1 MGDLL
6 NSAESLETFSWRPA
20 GRRDPWTT
28 LPDRNRTAGLSGLAV
43 RPKGDSMS
51 PLALNG
57 FDITLGLVLVSFAI
71 WGFIIT
77 ALTAWRGSAYAR
89 IPIKLLRKWNG

>member
-6 NSAESLETFSWRPA
+6 NSAKSLEPLSWRPA
-20 GRRDPWTT
+20 GQRDPWIT
-28 LPDRNRTAGLSGLAV
+28 LPDRNRTAGPGLAV
-43 RPKGDSMS
+43 RPKRKGDSMS
-51 PLALNG
+51 PLALNV

-77 ALTAWRGSAYAR
+77 ALTAWRGSAYSR
-89 IPIKLLRKWNG
+89 IKLLRKWNR